1 MKRYS
6 MPVLAVLLL
15 CGCSTVLNPYQSSF
29 NCPEAENGKCVSV
42 QTAYRESLN
51 PLVKSEVEGC
61 VGCGTGEHGDTA
73 SSPREKE
80 YRAALLSRL
89 TGLLREPET
98 PMVAPPQVLRVLLMP
113 YKGDGGELFMP
124 RYAYFFVDRP
134 GWILDG
140 YLVEKGDD

>member
-1 MKRYS
+1 
-6 MPVLAVLLL
+6 MPLLGFLL
-15 CGCSTVLNPYQSSF
+15 CGCSAVLNPYQSSF
-29 NCPEAENGKCVSV
+29 NCPDTENGKCVSV
-42 QTAYRESLN
+42 QSAYRESLN
-51 PLVKSEVEGC
+51 PLVKSEGEGC
-61 VGCGTGEHGDTA
+61 TDCGKERPAETVA
-73 SSPREKE
+73 SPEEQR

-98 PMVAPPQVLRVLLMP
+98 PMVAPPQVMRVLLLP

-134 GWILDG
+134 SWILDG

>member
-1 MKRYS
+1 
-6 MPVLAVLLL
+6 MPVLVVLLL
-15 CGCSTVLNPYQSSF
+15 CGCSAVLNPYQSSF
-29 NCPEAENGKCVSV
+29 NCPETEKGKCVSV

-51 PLVKSEVEGC
+51 PLVKREGEGC
-61 VGCGTGEHGDTA
+61 ADCGKEKPAEMDA
-73 SSPREKE
+73 SPEEKG

-98 PMVAPPQVLRVLLMP
+98 PMVAPPQVMRVLLLP

-134 GWILDG
+134 SWILDG
-140 YLVEKGDD
+140 YLVERGED

>member
-1 MKRYS
+1 MTRYS
-6 MPVLAVLLL
+6 LPVLAALLL

-29 NCPEAENGKCVSV
+29 NCPETENGKCVSV

-51 PLVKSEVEGC
+51 PLVKSEGEGC
-61 VGCGTGEHGDTA
+61 ADCGK
-73 SSPREKE
+73 EKPAE
-80 YRAALLSRL
+80 MDATPEEQGYRAALLSRL

-98 PMVAPPQVLRVLLMP
+98 PMVAPPQVMRVLLMP

-134 GWILDG
+134 SWILDG

>member
-1 MKRYS
+1 MTRYS
-6 MPVLAVLLL
+6 MPVLVALLL

-29 NCPEAENGKCVSV
+29 NCPDTENGKCVSV

-51 PLVKSEVEGC
+51 PLVKSEEEGC
-61 VGCGTGEHGDTA
+61 AECGKERPAETVA
-73 SSPREKE
+73 SPEERG

-134 GWILDG
+134 SWILDG

>member
-1 MKRYS
+1 MTRYS
-6 MPVLAVLLL
+6 IPVLVALLL

-29 NCPEAENGKCVSV
+29 NCPDTENGKCVSV
-42 QTAYRESLN
+42 QSAYRESLN
-51 PLVKSEVEGC
+51 PLVKSEEEGC
-61 VGCGTGEHGDTA
+61 ADCGKERQAETVA
-73 SSPREKE
+73 SPEE
-80 YRAALLSRL
+80 QGYRAALLSRL

-98 PMVAPPQVLRVLLMP
+98 PMVAPPQVMRVLLLP

-134 GWILDG
+134 SWILDG